1 MEITFN
7 NPIYLWFLVSIP
19 FLILTHFFTLKYVKR
34 RAMRFA
40 NFEAISR
47 VTGGQ
52 ALSKNYTL
60 LCIRMFTLLFLILS
74 AAGTILWYRG
84 QSSDYNYVLTIDASG
99 SMLADDIKPNRLEAA
114 KDAAV
119 LFVDNL
125 KARAKIGVVSFSG
138 VGSVEQ
144 KLIEDYTA
152 TKETIRNIQIKTIHG
167 TAIGDALVASS
178 NILVTEDKAKLI
190 ILLTDGRENIASE
203 EELSK
208 VIGYLKNEH
217 VTVNTVGIG
226 TSAGGVLPGIDMV
239 STLDEEFLTR
249 VAEATGGNYYR
260 AESKEELEDVYKVM
274 ASSTEAD
281 LPVKLSIP
289 LMLAALAF
297 LFLEWGL
304 INTKYRTIP

>member
-1 MEITFN
+1 MEVTFV

-52 ALSKNYTL
+52 ALSKNISL
-60 LCIRMFTLLFLILS
+60 LFIRMFTLLFLILS
-74 AAGTILWYRG
+74 AAGTILWYKG
-84 QSSDYNYVLTIDASG
+84 QSSDYNYVLAIDASG
-99 SMLADDIKPNRLEAA
+99 SMLANDIEPNRLEAA

-125 KARAKIGVVSFSG
+125 KSRAKIGVVSFSG

-144 KLIEDYTA
+144 KLIEDYTT

-167 TAIGDALVASS
+167 TAIGDALVSSS
-178 NILVTEDKAKLI
+178 NLLVTEEKAKLI
-190 ILLTDGRENIASE
+190 ILLTDGRENIAGE
-203 EELSK
+203 EEINK
-208 VIGYLKNEH
+208 VIDYLKEGH
-217 VTVNTVGIG
+217 ITVNTIGVG
-226 TSAGGVLPGIDMV
+226 TTAGGTLPGIEMI
-239 STLDEEFLTR
+239 STIDEPMLMKI
-249 VAEATGGNYYR
+249 AETTGGKYYR
-260 AESKEELEDVYKVM
+260 AEKKEDLEGIYK
-274 ASSTEAD
+274 AIATSTEAN
-281 LPVKLSIP
+281 LPVNLSIP
-289 LMLAALAF
+289 FMLAALAL

>member
-1 MEITFN
+1 MEVTFT

-19 FLILTHFFTLKYVKR
+19 FLVLTHFFTLKYVKR

-40 NFEAISR
+40 NFEALSR

-52 ALSKNYTL
+52 GLSKNFTL
-60 LCIRMFTLLFLILS
+60 LFIRMFTLLFLILS
-74 AAGTILWYRG
+74 ASGIILWYRG
-84 QSSDYNYVLTIDASG
+84 LSSDYNFVLTIDASG
-99 SMLADDIKPNRLEAA
+99 SMLADDIEPNRLEAA

-125 KARAKIGVVSFSG
+125 KARARIGVVSFSG

-144 KLIEDYTA
+144 KLMEDYSA

-178 NILVTEDKAKLI
+178 NLLITEEKAKLV
-190 ILLTDGRENIASE
+190 ILLTDGRENIATE
-203 EELSK
+203 EEMKK
-208 VIGYLKNEH
+208 VIDHLKENH
-217 VTVNTVGIG
+217 IAVNTIAIG
-226 TSAGGVLPGIDMV
+226 TRLGGKLPGIEMI
-239 STLDEEFLTR
+239 STLDESMLMNI
-249 VAEATGGNYYR
+249 AEKTNGKYYR
-260 AESKEELEDVYKVM
+260 AEDKKQLEDIYKAM
-274 ASSTEAD
+274 ATSTEAD

-289 LMLAALAF
+289 FMLIALAF

>member
-1 MEITFN
+1 MEITFT

-19 FLILTHFFTLKYVKR
+19 FLILTHFFTLRYVKR

-52 ALSKNYTL
+52 ALSKNITL
-60 LCIRMFTLLFLILS
+60 LFIRMFTLLFLILS
-74 AAGTILWYRG
+74 AAGIILWYRG

-99 SMLADDIKPNRLEAA
+99 SMLADDIEPNRLEAA
-114 KDAAV
+114 KEAAI

-125 KARAKIGVVSFSG
+125 KSRAKIGVVSFSG

-144 KLIEDYTA
+144 RLEEDYTK
-152 TKETIRNIQIKTIHG
+152 TKETIKNIYIKTIHG

-178 NILVTEDKAKLI
+178 NLLVTEDKAKLV
-190 ILLTDGRENIASE
+190 ILLTDGRENIATE
-203 EELSK
+203 EELRK
-208 VIGYLKNEH
+208 VIEHLKDEH
-217 VTVNTVGIG
+217 VTVNTIGIG
-226 TSAGGVLPGIDMV
+226 TSEGGMLPGIEMI
-239 STLDEEFLTR
+239 STLDEPTLITI
-249 VAEATGGNYYR
+249 AEETNGKYYR
-260 AESKEELEDVYKVM
+260 ADDKNELEEIYKAM
-274 ASSTEAD
+274 ATATEAD
-281 LPVKLSIP
+281 LPVKLSVP
-289 LMLAALAF
+289 FMLAALAL

>member
-1 MEITFN
+1 MEITFT

-19 FLILTHFFTLKYVKR
+19 FLVLTHFFTLKYVKR

-52 ALSKNYTL
+52 ALSKNMTL
-60 LCIRMFTLLFLILS
+60 LLIRMFTLLFLILS
-74 AAGTILWYRG
+74 ASGSILWYKG

-99 SMLADDIKPNRLEAA
+99 SMLADDIDPNRIEAA

-125 KARAKIGVVSFSG
+125 KARAKIGVVSFAG
-138 VGSVEQ
+138 IGSVEQ
-144 KLIEDYTA
+144 NLIEDYVA
-152 TKETIRNIQIKTIHG
+152 TKETIRSIQIKTIHG

-178 NILVTEDKAKLI
+178 NLLITEEKAKLV
-190 ILLTDGRENIASE
+190 ILLTDGRENIATE
-203 EELSK
+203 EELDK
-208 VIGYLKNEH
+208 VIDHLKDNH
-217 VTVNTVGIG
+217 ITVNTIGVG
-226 TSAGGVLPGIDMV
+226 TSAGGMLPGIEV
-239 STLDEEFLTR
+239 LSTLDEPMLMKI
-249 VAEATGGNYYR
+249 AESTGGTYFR
-260 AESKEELEDVYKVM
+260 AENKEELEGIYKTM
-274 ASSTEAD
+274 ASSKEAD
-281 LPVKLSIP
+281 LPVNLSVP
-289 LMLAALAF
+289 FMLIALAL

>member
-1 MEITFN
+1 MEVTFVN
-7 NPIYLWFLVSIP
+7 SIYLWFLVSIP

-52 ALSKNYTL
+52 ALSRNISL
-60 LCIRMFTLLFLILS
+60 LFIRMFTLLFLILS
-74 AAGTILWYRG
+74 AAGTILWYKG
-84 QSSDYNYVLTIDASG
+84 QSSDYNYVLAIDASG
-99 SMLADDIKPNRLEAA
+99 SMLANDIEPDRLEAA

-125 KARAKIGVVSFSG
+125 KSRAKIGVVSFSG

-144 KLIEDYTA
+144 KLIEDYA
-152 TKETIRNIQIKTIHG
+152 VTKEAIRNIQIKTIHG
-167 TAIGDALVASS
+167 TAIGDALVSSS
-178 NILVTEDKAKLI
+178 NLLVTEEKAKLI

-203 EELSK
+203 EEINK
-208 VIGYLKNEH
+208 VIDYLKENH
-217 VTVNTVGIG
+217 ITVNTIGVG
-226 TSAGGVLPGIDMV
+226 TSEGGMLPGIEMI
-239 STLDEEFLTR
+239 STLDEPMLMNI
-249 VAEATGGNYYR
+249 AESTGGKYYR
-260 AESKEELEDVYKVM
+260 AEKKDELENIYK
-274 ASSTEAD
+274 AIATSTEAN
-281 LPVKLSIP
+281 LPVNLSIP
-289 LMLAALAF
+289 FMLAALAL

>member
-1 MEITFN
+1 MEVTFI

-52 ALSKNYTL
+52 ALSKNISL
-60 LCIRMFTLLFLILS
+60 LFIRMFTLLFLILS
-74 AAGTILWYRG
+74 AAGTILWYKG
-84 QSSDYNYVLTIDASG
+84 QSSDYNYVLAIDASG
-99 SMLADDIKPNRLEAA
+99 SMLANDIEPNRLEAA

-125 KARAKIGVVSFSG
+125 KSRAKIGVVSFSG

-144 KLIEDYTA
+144 KLIEDYTT

-167 TAIGDALVASS
+167 TAIGDALVSSS
-178 NILVTEDKAKLI
+178 NLLVTEEKAKLI

-203 EELSK
+203 EEINK
-208 VIGYLKNEH
+208 VIDYLKESH
-217 VTVNTVGIG
+217 ITVNTIGVG
-226 TSAGGVLPGIDMV
+226 TTAGGMLPGIEMI
-239 STLDEEFLTR
+239 STLDEPMLMKI
-249 VAEATGGNYYR
+249 AETTGGKYYR
-260 AESKEELEDVYKVM
+260 AEKKEDLEGIYK
-274 ASSTEAD
+274 AIATSTEAD
-281 LPVKLSIP
+281 LPVNLSIP
-289 LMLAALAF
+289 FMLAALAL